1 VSLADLRLIRQDK
14 ILFFLIRASDLK
26 VIYTD
31 REAGRK
37 IPGDLT
43 LENIHSWF
51 KTDEFARCLRELRNG
66 HSLGLEKHLVADDS
80 AELIQAVMEV
90 GEMCSEKVFSL
101 ILKKN
106 DLPDNSK
113 DTGLVDE
120 LKLHEV
126 EDRLNVSEKTMASII
141 ELAVDGIVI
150 IDQKGIIQ
158 GFNRAAE
165 KMFGFRASEVMG
177 KNVSMLMPEPHRHL
191 HNGYIQR
198 YLATGIPHIVGIGR
212 QVEAKRKDGT
222 LFPIDL
228 AVGEVEISS
237 GSLFTGF
244 IRDLSEARKIESERN
259 SFFQMSLDLFC
270 ILDFGGIIRR
280 ANSQWHDL
288 MGYVPAEV
296 EGHCLAKFIHPQDVD
311 DIDKFIYENLS
322 GRNILGRVMR
332 FRQSDG
338 VYRWVLWNST
348 VDRENGSVYGVGRD
362 IAEQK
367 RILEEL
373 EAARHEAERS
383 SQARGAFIAKMSH
396 EFRTPLNSI
405 IGFSKHLQKNVDFH
419 FNERELLYL
428 DRIASNGNTLLKL
441 VNNVLTFAKA
451 EAGFIEI
458 HSEPVDVSELV
469 REVLDLMQVLIEE
482 KRVDI
487 QLDMPQRCLPVKTDA
502 IKLRQI
508 IQNLVDNAM
517 KFSADRPVMVR
528 LRVKPDNEPQ
538 RLEIIDSGPGIADD
552 QLALIFEAFQQGDNS
567 VARKYGGAG
576 LGLSI
581 ARSLADILGF
591 RLEVNSRLGVGSC
604 FSIVFKEERHTDE

>member
-1 VSLADLRLIRQDK
+1 M
-14 ILFFLIRASDLK
+14 FFLIRASDLK
-26 VIYTD
+26 VIYAD
-31 REAGRK
+31 RDAIK
-37 IPGDLT
+37 NNPGGLN
-43 LENIHSWF
+43 LESIHSWF
-51 KTDEFARCLRELRNG
+51 KSEDFGRCLRELKSG
-66 HSLGLEKHLVADDS
+66 HAFSLEKFLP
-80 AELIQAVMEV
+80 AEDPSEPLEAVFEV
-90 GEMCSEKVFSL
+90 GQLEGEKVYSL
-101 ILKKN
+101 QLHGVKPA
-106 DLPDNSK
+106 DALAVSSDYDESK
-113 DTGLVDE
+113 M
-120 LKLHEV
+120 HEV

-141 ELAVDGIVI
+141 ELAVDGIII
-150 IDQKGIIQ
+150 IDQNGIVQ

-165 KMFGFRASEVMG
+165 KMFGFRATDVMG

-228 AVGEVEISS
+228 AVGEVQISS

-244 IRDLSEARKIESERN
+244 IRDLSETRKIESERN

-270 ILDFGGIIRR
+270 ILDLGGIIRR

-296 EGHCLAKFIHPQDVD
+296 EGHSLAEFINPADVD
-311 DIDKFIYENLS
+311 DVDSFISESLS
-322 GRNILGRVMR
+322 GRNIFGRVMR

-338 VYRWVLWNST
+338 GFRWILWNST
-348 VDRENGSVYGVGRD
+348 VDRENASIYGVGRD
-362 IAEQK
+362 ITEQK
-367 RILEEL
+367 KILEEL
-373 EAARHEAERS
+373 ENARHEAERS

-405 IGFSKHLQKNVDFH
+405 IGFSRHLQKNVEQN

-441 VNNVLTFAKA
+441 VNNVLAFAKA
-451 EAGFIEI
+451 EAGFIEV
-458 HSEPVDVSELV
+458 HNEAVDVVELV

-482 KRVDI
+482 KQVEM
-487 QLDMPQRCLPVKTDA
+487 QLDMPPCCQKINTDA

-517 KFSADRPVMVR
+517 KFSADKPV
-528 LRVKPDNEPQ
+528 RVCLKVDSDNEPQ
-538 RLEIIDSGPGIADD
+538 RLEIIDSGPGIAAD
-552 QLALIFEAFQQGDNS
+552 QLAVIFEAFQQGDNS

-581 ARSLADILGF
+581 ARALADMLGF
-591 RLEVNSRLGVGSC
+591 ELEVSSQLSSGSC
-604 FSIVFKEERHTDE
+604 FSIVFRKERNKDE